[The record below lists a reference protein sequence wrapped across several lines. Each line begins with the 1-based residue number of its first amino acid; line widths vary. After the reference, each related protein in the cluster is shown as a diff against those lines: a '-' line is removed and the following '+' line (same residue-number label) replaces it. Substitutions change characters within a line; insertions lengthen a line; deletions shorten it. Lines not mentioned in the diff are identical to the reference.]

1 MFEFITSWFKAAPV
15 AKETL
20 DSINNTIKQN
30 KVTVFSKSYCPYCN
44 QTKDLLNKLGQE
56 YYVEELDKQF
66 NGSTIQKG
74 LQELTGQRTVP
85 NIFIN
90 GLHIGGNSD
99 LQQLNSSGQLKSM
112 LSK

>member
-1 MFEFITSWFKAAPV
+1 MFEFITSWFKSTPV
-15 AKETL
+15 TQETL

-30 KVTVFSKSYCPYCN
+30 KVTVFSKSYCPYCH
-44 QTKDLLNKLGQE
+44 QTKDLLNGLGQE
-56 YYVEELDKQF
+56 FYVEELDKQS

-90 GLHIGGNSD
+90 GVHIGGNSD
-99 LQQLNSSGQLKSM
+99 LQQLNYSGKLKPM
-112 LSK
+112 LGK